1 MDSQGFVPLTFI
13 ANFKRIKNLTED
25 LDLIRHCC
33 HHARN
38 VEHQLGA
45 DGVDRVRPREK
56 WQQWVLPMDQR
67 DPSARHDGPPAAESQ
82 TSPEG
87 EKPEENVPAASSA
100 QPSLTNGST
109 SNGAHVQSN
118 GLPNGAAAAP
128 EFTPAAAQS
137 EVVNVSTFFLG
148 VHAIFLSPWSR
159 LMLFFFLPSKMLMTI
174 IALRVDHP
182 RCPCR
187 RLR

>member
-1 MDSQGFVPLTFI
+1 MFLRRHMDSQGFVPLTFI

-159 LMLFFFLPSKMLMTI
+159 LMLFFFSFQ
-174 IALRVDHP
+174 V
-182 RCPCR
+182 RC
-187 RLR
+187 